1 MINPRAGSTAP
12 TQGAPHGGPCH
23 PPAVAWARKLVRYR
37 GTQPVGLG
45 FDGRRPLSLA
55 IDA

>member
-23 PPAVAWARKLVRYR
+23 QSAAAWAQKPVRYR
-37 GTQPVGLG
+37 GNQPVGLG

-55 IDA
+55 SDA